1 MVKTSSLQING
12 KKRRGSGIK
21 GRQMLRIIITLF
33 IGPAILVFPGL
44 LNAPDRAAADLPLFT
59 KVQIAAVG
67 DIMVHSPQ
75 LRAQY
80 NPKTNRYDFTNN
92 FRFVKP
98 YILHA
103 DIALANLETTFGGD
117 AVEYSGYPRFN
128 TPDSLADALKD
139 VGFDI
144 IVTAHNHTVDTGIA
158 GMFRTI
164 DVLQERELQV
174 IGTKK
179 SQEESFIVKEIKGI
193 KIGFSAFTYET
204 PRVLGKK
211 TINYIIVP
219 PEYEDLID
227 SFSYQNLEEEM
238 LKVKE
243 RIKVMRDEGAEFIV
257 LYLHWG
263 DEYQRQPNAAQRKI
277 AGLLADYGVNLILGS
292 HPHVLQPIEFIRSK
306 NGNHVTLVV
315 FSLGNFISNQRAEFS
330 TTTYTEDGVIVYVE
344 IKKDL
349 QTGDVFPDKISY
361 VPTWVHKYMEKNRLV
376 FEILPLDDVL
386 VNPEDYNLSSEANIR
401 RAANSKNNTAD
412 LFRNSPAGTYG
423 R

>member
-1 MVKTSSLQING
+1 M
-12 KKRRGSGIK
+12 
-21 GRQMLRIIITLF
+21 RIIITLI
-33 IGPAILVFPGL
+33 IGPAMLVFSGL
-44 LNAPDRAAADLPLFT
+44 LIAPDRAAVNLPLFT
-59 KVQIAAVG
+59 TVQIAAVG

-80 NPKTNRYDFTNN
+80 HHETRRYDFTNN

-98 YILHA
+98 YLLHA

-117 AVEYSGYPRFN
+117 ALGHSGYPRFN

-139 VGFDI
+139 AGFDI
-144 IVTAHNHTVDTGIA
+144 IVTANNHTVDTGMG

-164 DVLQERELQV
+164 DVLQDRGLQV

-179 SQEESFIVKEIKGI
+179 SQEKESFLVKEINGI

-204 PRVLGKK
+204 PRVSGKK
-211 TINYIIVP
+211 TINCIVVP

-227 SFSYQNLEEEM
+227 SFSYQNLKEEM

-243 RIKVMRDEGAEFIV
+243 RIEVMRERGAEFIV

-263 DEYQRQPNAAQRKI
+263 DEYQRQPNTTQRKI
-277 AGLLADYGVNLILGS
+277 AGLLADYGANLILGS
-292 HPHVLQPIEFIRSK
+292 HPHVLQPMEFIRSQ
-306 NGNHVTLVV
+306 NGNHAALVV

-330 TTTYTEDGVIVYVE
+330 ATAYTEDGAIVYVE

-349 QTGDVFPDKISY
+349 QTGDVFPGKISY
-361 VPTWVHKYMEKNRLV
+361 VPTWVHKYWEKNRLV
-376 FEILPLDDVL
+376 FEILPLDDAL
-386 VNPEDYNLSSEANIR
+386 ANPEAYNLNSEANIR
-401 RAANSKNNTAD
+401 RAADSKNNTAG
-412 LFRNSPAGTYG
+412 LFKNSPAGPLG